1 VICSKTDI
9 ISVAGTCKKIS
20 FYSQP
25 LKFRRNSERLKLFL
39 YNLAGNF
46 AEIEI
51 DCL

>member
-1 VICSKTDI
+1 MICSKTDI
-9 ISVAGTCKKIS
+9 ISVAG
-20 FYSQP
+20 SQP

-46 AEIEI
+46 AEVEI